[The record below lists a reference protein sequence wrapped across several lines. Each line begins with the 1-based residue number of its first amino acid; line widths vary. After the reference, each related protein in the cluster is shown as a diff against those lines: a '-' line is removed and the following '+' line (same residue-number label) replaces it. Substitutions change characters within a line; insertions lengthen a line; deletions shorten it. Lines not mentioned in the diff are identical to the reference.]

1 MHAVVPATL
10 AAMLLISGD
19 ASAQINPFG
28 GAQGVTLS
36 NDDFAAMS
44 RAADKLLARPHL
56 VVGSNESWKNPNTGS
71 TGTISI
77 QSNFVR
83 KALACHTLG
92 YQVAPSGTPTDGV
105 AVLDW
110 CRTAQGW
117 RIS

>member
-1 MHAVVPATL
+1 MRAVVPVVF
-10 AAMLLISGD
+10 AAMLLISGH

-36 NDDFAAMS
+36 NDDFAIMS

-56 VVGSNESWKNPNTGS
+56 AVGSNESWKNPATGS
-71 TGTISI
+71 TGTVSI
-77 QSNFVR
+77 QGNFAR

-92 YQVAPSGTPTDGV
+92 YQVAPRGTPTDGI

-110 CRTAQGW
+110 CKTPQGW